1 MPIVYKFHTWLLKN
15 KYPTPIYHKLLMT
28 CLSYPAVKQ
37 GRNVL
42 LYQGTLDAVI
52 PVEIYAMQKKIRILV
67 FFVATLFK
75 PGAYSQL
82 AVSKLAVS
90 VRLVF

>member
-1 MPIVYKFHTWLLKN
+1 
-15 KYPTPIYHKLLMT
+15 MT

-52 PVEIYAMQKKIRILV
+52 PVEIYAMQKKISWF

-75 PGAYSQL
+75 PGAHSQL
-82 AVSKLAVS
+82 TVSKLAVS
-90 VRLVF
+90 VCLVF